1 MLKCI
6 IIEDDFAFAL
16 DTQIKAEEI
25 GLEVIHVISNYDD
38 IIPILNKSDADIILS
53 DVKLGSNQYAYDA
66 LSQISNLP
74 PIIFFSSF
82 VDDHLYQQSKLIEPY
97 IYLIKPFDRLTLQ
110 SSIDGALRSKKKSK
124 QKGVD
129 IHRDENLVFIRSKGK
144 LISIDSRKVIYVHS
158 EGNYCYIN
166 SNDKK
171 SAIRSSLKNVIEKF
185 MNPNFIQIHR
195 AYLINTNYVTKILVG
210 ENIVEMNDLTLPI
223 GRKYKKALI
232 DKLKQ

>member
-6 IIEDDFAFAL
+6 IIEDDFAL

-25 GLEVIHVISNYDD
+25 GLEVIQVISNYDD
-38 IIPILNKSDADIILS
+38 IIPNLNELDADIILS

-66 LSQISNLP
+66 LSQIDNLP

-97 IYLIKPFDRLTLQ
+97 IYLIKPFARLTLQ
-110 SSIDGALRSKKKSK
+110 SSIDGALRSKKKSN

-129 IHRDENLVFIRSKGK
+129 IHRDEDLVFIRSKGK
-144 LISIDSRKVIYVHS
+144 LISIDSRKVSYVHS
-158 EGNYCYIN
+158 EGNYCYIH
-166 SNDKK
+166 SKGKK
-171 SAIRSSLKNVIEKF
+171 SAIRSSLRNVIEKF

-195 AYLINTNYVTKILVG
+195 AYLINTNFVTKVVVG
-210 ENIVEMNDLTLPI
+210 ENVVELSDVILPI
-223 GRKYKKALI
+223 GRKYKKSLI
-232 DKLKQ
+232 EKIR